1 MMARYQGLGWGKYF
15 LRRSSLKVID
25 KPQDL
30 IFCYKVIHCW
40 QFTQSLEHSSGHPLL
55 VALLLEWYFLF
66 IFSIGI
72 FNPTSLERNHKVTIF
87 DLKHSS
93 IQAWSCCW
101 KTRRK
106 TKVQQMSKGD
116 DFTGQLFEQSWQHCN
131 QVSNRSH
138 DRY

>member
-1 MMARYQGLGWGKYF
+1 M
-15 LRRSSLKVID
+15 
-25 KPQDL
+25 
-30 IFCYKVIHCW
+30 
-40 QFTQSLEHSSGHPLL
+40 
-55 VALLLEWYFLF
+55 
-66 IFSIGI
+66 
-72 FNPTSLERNHKVTIF
+72 F

-116 DFTGQLFEQSWQHCN
+116 DFTGQLFEQCWQHCN

-138 DRY
+138 